1 MLPRLQ
7 PPTRSFLSIVEL
19 GFGTIPVMPTQSPNE
34 PGKLTPYGSAK
45 DLPSYQEMV
54 RLIQGGKLLTLV
66 IARQQREKILEIER
80 EMNRLAKAVD
90 DFYARLG
97 PRNWIFHDRMGVEAV
112 EAMLAETSNAEEAEQ
127 RLIRLYQDGETT
139 KRWIMRFMTQD
150 GLRERLNQIERA
162 KEHYDASQFDSCVLH
177 LIAVMDGFVNDFEPT
192 IRKGLA
198 SREPNDMTAWDSVV
212 GHHMGLTHAM
222 RTFTKTIKKRVDDE
236 VFEIYRHGIMHGA
249 VVSFDNV
256 IVATKAWNMLFAV
269 ADWGIATQKAA
280 EPTTLSPSW
289 NDTWSTLKRRA
300 AYKKYEKE
308 FVPSKV
314 TPSDPGFEEH
324 HVVLRAAEFL
334 DAWLN
339 RRWGLVAAFTPARLL
354 GSKSEGEAARFA
366 KDVFEQYALRSWD
379 IAMVTHDHASAAEVR
394 AVVTVGDKS
403 TEMRFRM
410 ALQTAN
416 GDIAMPTDDEATWR
430 LAVWAPDTFFTETA

>member
-1 MLPRLQ
+1 MNHL
-7 PPTRSFLSIVEL
+7 
-19 GFGTIPVMPTQSPNE
+19 
-34 PGKLTPYGSAK
+34 
-45 DLPSYQEMV
+45 
-54 RLIQGGKLLTLV
+54 
-66 IARQQREKILEIER
+66 ARV
-80 EMNRLAKAVD
+80 VD

-97 PRNWIFHDRMGVEAV
+97 PRNWIFHDRLSVDAV
-112 EAMLAETSNAEEAEQ
+112 EAILAETSNAEEAEQ

-139 KRWIMRFMTQD
+139 KRWIMRFTTQE

-222 RTFTKTIKKRVDDE
+222 RAFHQDIKKRVDDE
-236 VFEIYRHGIMHGA
+236 VFEVYRHGIMHGT
-249 VVSFDNV
+249 VVRFDNV

-280 EPTTLSPSW
+280 VPATPSPSW
-289 NDTWSTLKRRA
+289 SDTWSILKRRA
-300 AYKKYEKE
+300 AYQKAERE

-314 TPSDPGFEEH
+314 TPSDPGFEDHE
-324 HVVLRAAEFL
+324 VVLRAAEFL

-339 RRWGLVAAFTPARLL
+339 KRWGLVAAFTPATLL
-354 GSKSEGEAARFA
+354 GSMSEGEAARFA
-366 KDVFEQYALRSWD
+366 KDVFEQYDLSSWD
-379 IAMVTHDHASAAEVR
+379 IAMVTYDLASTIEIR
-394 AVVTVGDKS
+394 AFVTVDDKS
-403 TEMRFRM
+403 TEIRFRM
-410 ALQTAN
+410 VLQTPV
-416 GDIAMPTDDEATWR
+416 GEVAMPTDDGAAWR
-430 LAVWAPDTFFTETA
+430 LAVWAPSTFFRQTA